1 MNNTPEYFDMDRFT
15 LSKKIFANITLVFD
29 EIKRLLS
36 SWDVQLQDW
45 KIAFLSKKKA
55 FFVLLK
61 SILWDKTIETFF
73 ADTYDINYLRW
84 LKTSEFSLM
93 FDIYKLLELYF
104 VSQYIPLEQEV
115 IVPRIELLQALE
127 VQEECGRSYISSLFW
142 NSDIFTNK
150 NCYENF
156 KTFDLN
162 TYTEEDLQIKMETL
176 KKFLIEK
183 KSKDAELIRFVSFL
197 VKSIRDFLE
206 VKTEESTVQKEREET
221 KKKNDMVRE
230 NFLSGLHLFD
240 EFVLWAKEYTREQ
253 SDFIDMKTLEELQ
266 NNTAKY
272 SAFLQFRKIFSS
284 KYMEKVV
291 VPYENLFKKN
301 NEIEEKNYSTIL
313 RDLNYLWEAY
323 GRDISELA
331 FFMWLKKW
339 FLLWDIYEFLHK
351 QNEKYPGLVSH
362 LPWLLLEEFTN
373 YTII

>member
-1 MNNTPEYFDMDRFT
+1 
-15 LSKKIFANITLVFD
+15 
-29 EIKRLLS
+29 
-36 SWDVQLQDW
+36 
-45 KIAFLSKKKA
+45 
-55 FFVLLK
+55 
-61 SILWDKTIETFF
+61 
-73 ADTYDINYLRW
+73 
-84 LKTSEFSLM
+84 
-93 FDIYKLLELYF
+93 
-104 VSQYIPLEQEV
+104 
-115 IVPRIELLQALE
+115 
-127 VQEECGRSYISSLFW
+127 
-142 NSDIFTNK
+142 
-150 NCYENF
+150 
-156 KTFDLN
+156 
-162 TYTEEDLQIKMETL
+162 METL

-313 RDLNYLWEAY
+313 RDLNYL
-323 GRDISELA
+323 
-331 FFMWLKKW
+331 
-339 FLLWDIYEFLHK
+339 
-351 QNEKYPGLVSH
+351 
-362 LPWLLLEEFTN
+362 
-373 YTII
+373 